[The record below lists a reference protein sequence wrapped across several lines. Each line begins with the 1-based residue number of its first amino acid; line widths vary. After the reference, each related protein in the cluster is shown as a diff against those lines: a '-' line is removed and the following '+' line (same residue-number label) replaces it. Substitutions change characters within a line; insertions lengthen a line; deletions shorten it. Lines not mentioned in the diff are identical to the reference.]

1 MCQSELEQESLWD
14 LKLPTE
20 YVPGTSRPAVDVV
33 PAIYVVT
40 SDSTLALITGK
51 GKTLKKYTLKE
62 DLALR
67 KADMILEIGHD
78 MLWGKDLQQLCKAN
92 IAMTKD
98 MTSKFSNYGSAIRI
112 ISVIFWSGNEVS
124 GEYGVEPLPIWGQR
138 DHHGQGQGQHYVVE
152 QTAEGIGG

>member
-1 MCQSELEQESLWD
+1 M
-14 LKLPTE
+14 PT
-20 YVPGTSRPAVDVV
+20 
-33 PAIYVVT
+33 IYVVT

-92 IAMTKD
+92 LAMTRD
-98 MTSKFSNYGSAIRI
+98 LTSKFSNYGSAIRI

-124 GEYGVEPLPIWGQR
+124 GEYGVEPRATGSTGRLER
-138 DHHGQGQGQHYVVE
+138 HHGQGQGQHYVVE
-152 QTAEGIGG
+152 QAVEGIGG

>member
-1 MCQSELEQESLWD
+1 MSELEQESLWD
-14 LKLPTE
+14 LKLPKE

-33 PAIYVVT
+33 PTIYVVT

-98 MTSKFSNYGSAIRI
+98 LMAKFSNYGSAIRI
-112 ISVIFWSGNEVS
+112 MSVIFWSGNEVCR
-124 GEYGVEPLPIWGQR
+124 EYGVEPLPM
-138 DHHGQGQGQHYVVE
+138 
-152 QTAEGIGG
+152 